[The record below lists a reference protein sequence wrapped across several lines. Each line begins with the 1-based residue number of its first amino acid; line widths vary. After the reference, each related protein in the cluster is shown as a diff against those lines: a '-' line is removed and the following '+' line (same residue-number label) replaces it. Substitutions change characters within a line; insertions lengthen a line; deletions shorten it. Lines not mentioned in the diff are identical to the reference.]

1 MEQIKRYRLQSEMS
15 QFYQG
20 EYVKHA
26 DHLAQVKAVL
36 AEQPVQPPAGVEA
49 GLVGRMLLVYDRTYD
64 GKSGCHNRAM
74 AAAAAVALE
83 GMMSLDDVEKAIRVT
98 MKDLGHPLR
107 DGSYVAAEVRARLA
121 KPAEQTPVGD
131 ASIGLIAAERERQI
145 KGEGWTLEHDDA
157 HKYGELAAAASCYA
171 HHANCQIRKFQPS
184 YIKNRPSDW
193 PWDAKWWK
201 PSAFPVHNLV
211 KAGALIVAELDRL
224 ARLAKPAEQER
235 VAVKHVDGFWAVEV
249 GVMQRASFL
258 WADDAERYAA
268 GLREELKAG
277 KQ

>member
-121 KPAEQTPVGD
+121 KPAEQTDEQKVEAVVRRFGMCREEAYPK
-131 ASIGLIAAERERQI
+131 LAAEI
-145 KGEGWTLEHDDA
+145 VDALKG
-157 HKYGELAAAASCYA
+157 
-171 HHANCQIRKFQPS
+171 
-184 YIKNRPSDW
+184 
-193 PWDAKWWK
+193 AK
-201 PSAFPVHNLV
+201 
-211 KAGALIVAELDRL
+211 
-224 ARLAKPAEQER
+224 
-235 VAVKHVDGFWAVEV
+235 
-249 GVMQRASFL
+249 
-258 WADDAERYAA
+258 
-268 GLREELKAG
+268 
-277 KQ
+277 